1 MKLKKNYNLED
12 MPLLLANGAIFERDY
27 STDTFGTSSL
37 GYMERRGIMIN
48 GKRYQ
53 VIYTSKGYGRIT
65 SDILFYNGNYLE
77 KHLKYICDVDEHF
90 FVHIMPYIRHC
101 WLYDRTLSV

>member
-1 MKLKKNYNLED
+1 MKLKKNYNLSD
-12 MPLLLANGAIFERDY
+12 LAMLYANGATFERDY

-37 GYMERRGIMIN
+37 GYMERRGIKIN

-65 SDILFYNGNYLE
+65 SDILFYNGRYLD
-77 KHLKYICDVDEHF
+77 KHIKYFDDVNEHF
-90 FVHIMPYIRHC
+90 YNHISPYIRGHKI
-101 WLYDRTLSV
+101 WARRLI